1 MNTHSPKKKR
11 ANSLEAAVKKGAFMV
26 FAKDWETIKEFPEAS
41 VSRALYLACRD
52 CWNDESHK
60 HLGNGF
66 LYIPEAHIS
75 DLCAEEEDR
84 HTLAAYL
91 LLMDNNKSAR
101 KKYIRNNPLL
111 SEALKQLGDR
121 QHGIPRQQKNIVPD
135 LQPTENIDLN
145 DDLPSADNDED
156 LIF

>member
-11 ANSLEAAVKKGAFMV
+11 ASSLEAAVKKGAFMV
-26 FAKDWETIKEFPEAS
+26 FAKDWEFFKKFPEAS

-52 CWNDESHK
+52 CWSDESHK

-66 LYIPEAHIS
+66 LCMPEDHIK
-75 DLCAEEEDR
+75 DLFDGEKDS
-84 HTLAAYL
+84 HTLVAYSR
-91 LLMDNNKSAR
+91 LMGSNQSAR
-101 KKYIRNNPLL
+101 EKYIRNNTLL